1 MLAAVAVVLTLVVSR
16 RVVLEVAVRVL
27 LTAAQHRLQVQPIPA
42 AAAAAG
48 LIQVLTKALRAV
60 QVLSFFPYQLAV
72 IQAQRRVHQR

>member
-60 QVLSFFPYQLAV
+60 QALSYYPYQQPITLE
-72 IQAQRRVHQR
+72 R